1 MFATTQAN
9 PRRTARQRSFALF
22 VAGGILYVI
31 GFGAPSILL
40 GLGHGLAGSGFVG
53 LA

>member
-1 MFATTQAN
+1 MPATTQ
-9 PRRTARQRSFALF
+9 PTPCRTARQRSLALW

-40 GLGHGLAGSGFVG
+40 GLGQHLAASGFVG

>member
-1 MFATTQAN
+1 MFATTQSTTRSA
-9 PRRTARQRSFALF
+9 ARQRAFALW

-40 GLGHGLAGSGFVG
+40 GIGHGLAGSGFVG